1 MGQDEDTGMEGL
13 DPGLPNFTE
22 DPTLL
27 ETVKS
32 LILGHHPQSSSLS
45 RREVASG
52 KPCFLANTQVILID
66 HSGP

>member
-27 ETVKS
+27 ESVKS

-45 RREVASG
+45 R
-52 KPCFLANTQVILID
+52 
-66 HSGP
+66 